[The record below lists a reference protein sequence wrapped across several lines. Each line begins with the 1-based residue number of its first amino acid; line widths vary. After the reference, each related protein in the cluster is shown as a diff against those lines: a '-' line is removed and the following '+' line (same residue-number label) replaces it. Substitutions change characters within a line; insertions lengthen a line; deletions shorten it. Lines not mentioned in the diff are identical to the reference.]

1 MQVIVIIYPHL
12 GAEKCLMAELCKKN
26 ADSFLKYASVVTLDK
41 ITSFTYSKLR
51 QRNKIKV
58 KLINHSV
65 WQSIE
70 ERETLTFNEKVNTI
84 KHNAFF

>member
-1 MQVIVIIYPHL
+1 MQ
-12 GAEKCLMAELCKKN
+12 KN